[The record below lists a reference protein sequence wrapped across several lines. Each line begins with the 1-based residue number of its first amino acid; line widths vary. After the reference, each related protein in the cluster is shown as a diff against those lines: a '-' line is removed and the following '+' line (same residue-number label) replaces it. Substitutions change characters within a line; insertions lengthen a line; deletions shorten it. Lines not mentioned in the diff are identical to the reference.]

1 MSFSLDAEGLSSAIR
16 KQSPRTIRLVSAL
29 LALVWLGAGV
39 TAIVIAATTARW
51 LPGVIGIGA
60 LWYGLLWL
68 RVVRLGRQL
77 TIREALTPWRIG
89 QAPRL
94 LLAATLGLTND
105 RTTLEELNRHYIR
118 SVSEA
123 DVRWFDANLSD
134 DFVNS
139 NPDCSLVDKAGFLT
153 QIGRGSTV
161 KNLGIEDVMIR
172 VLGDV
177 ALIHARTTYT
187 KADGQP
193 GAGRYTDVWMRRAG
207 RWLCVAA
214 NVTRL

>member
-1 MSFSLDAEGLSSAIR
+1 MATDHDTLDA
-16 KQSPRTIRLVSAL
+16 
-29 LALVWLGAGV
+29 
-39 TAIVIAATTARW
+39 
-51 LPGVIGIGA
+51 
-60 LWYGLLWL
+60 
-68 RVVRLGRQL
+68 
-77 TIREALTPWRIG
+77 
-89 QAPRL
+89 
-94 LLAATLGLTND
+94 
-105 RTTLEELNRHYIR
+105 LNREYIR

-123 DVRWFDANLSD
+123 DVRWFDAHLAD

-139 NPDCSLVDKAGFLT
+139 NPDCSLLDRAGFLA

-161 KNLGIEDVMIR
+161 KGLDIEDVLIR

-193 GAGRYTDVWMRRAG
+193 GAGRYTDVWTRRDAG
-207 RWLCVAA
+207 WVCVAA